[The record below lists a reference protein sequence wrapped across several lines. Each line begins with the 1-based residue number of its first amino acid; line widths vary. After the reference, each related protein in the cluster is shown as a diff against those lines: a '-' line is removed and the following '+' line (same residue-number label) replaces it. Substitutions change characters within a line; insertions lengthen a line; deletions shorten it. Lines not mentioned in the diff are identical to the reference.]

1 MEWLGKPLRPIRR
14 PLFPVFA
21 LALTA
26 LVAAGCASAPVQR
39 DGITIN
45 DPYEAQNRRVHA
57 FNKGLDARVIGPV
70 ANRLKGSD
78 DDDTAPRDPDA
89 PIGPLQMVINA
100 GRNLSL
106 PVKSVNGLL
115 QGRPGDAGANFARFA
130 VNSTVGLGGIF
141 DPATDS
147 FGLTERNTDFGQTL
161 AVWGVPEGAYLELP
175 LLGPSTQ
182 RDAVGQVADL
192 LIDPLYH
199 LLDGPE
205 AGAVFGLRVAS
216 KAGDRARFGDTVDGI
231 LQGSADSYAQTRLI
245 WLMNR
250 RFDLGETRDDYDP
263 YDDVEVM
270 DPDQD

>member
-1 MEWLGKPLRPIRR
+1 MRPNS
-14 PLFPVFA
+14 PPVMA
-21 LALTA
+21 LLLTA
-26 LVAAGCASAPVQR
+26 LVAAGCAQAPVQK

-45 DPYEAQNRRVHA
+45 DPFEAQNRRVHA

-78 DDDTAPRDPDA
+78 DDAPRDPDA
-89 PIGPLQMVINA
+89 PIGLLQMVINA

-106 PVKSVNGLL
+106 PVKVVNGLL
-115 QGRPGDAGANFARFA
+115 QGKPRDAGANLTRFA
-130 VNSTVGLGGIF
+130 VNSTVGLGGVF
-141 DPATDS
+141 DPAADS
-147 FGLTERNTDFGQTL
+147 FGVTERDTDFGQTL

-175 LLGPSTQ
+175 VLGPSTQ
-182 RDAVGQVADL
+182 RDAVGQVVDL

-199 LLDGPE
+199 VFDGRD
-205 AGAVFGLRVAS
+205 AATVFALRVAS

-250 RFDLGETRDDYDP
+250 RFDLGETGDDYDP
-263 YDDVEVM
+263 YDDADVI
-270 DPDQD
+270 DPYSD